1 MKPSELL
8 REAARRSVE
17 HSRRRRR
24 AAEAVYGRA
33 HAAAPERDVRSALA
47 TALATCPP
55 APGLRAPREDGAW
68 IADVHPDVA
77 RRAVE
82 EADRILA
89 GSLRPFTNRSLS
101 FGWPIAWRTDWVSGR
116 EWRLEH
122 FTRLET
128 FHWDDSDIRRVWE
141 LNRLQHTVA
150 LGRAWAV
157 TGDERYPEAFAR
169 HLAAWR
175 EANPVEMGPNWSN
188 AMEAGIRISNL
199 VTAWHLMREAP
210 AVESAREFLVR
221 AAIEHGRFIADNLE
235 VSHRV
240 TSNHYL
246 CDLAGL
252 LFVGIGLP
260 DLAPSD
266 GWVEFAWPRFLAEVR
281 KQVHPDGVDY
291 EASTAYHRFVLEIV
305 LSVLLL
311 ARESG
316 RKVPADVWRR
326 LENMFVAHRAMLRP
340 DGTLPL
346 IGDTDDG
353 RFIVWGERPAVDGEY
368 LLSVAAVCFENETF
382 AGGTLSDEAVWLFG
396 REGDERH
403 RAAARTVAPRSSQ
416 VFPDGGLVSMTG
428 GGTFLLVDVGGH
440 GIGGRGSHDHNDTL
454 SFDLFMSGRTVLT
467 DPGTY
472 VYTADPVWRDRFRQ
486 TRWHNT
492 IEIDGEEIS
501 PFPPGAIFALGADP
515 SPRILSWKSGDR
527 CDELVADHRG
537 YARLRCPVT
546 HQRTLRLD
554 RSTGVLE
561 IEDELSGT
569 AYHAFTV
576 SLTLDDRC
584 RARPDGAATAIDPSA
599 ITDAGECE
607 AATAVTIEDEAT
619 GRPLATIRID
629 CSAPVTFAAEERFVS
644 RSYGDKSRTTGLTW
658 SGHTL
663 FPLRFVTVIAPS
675 GPAAAGLEAA
685 S

>member
-24 AAEAVYGRA
+24 AAEALYGQA
-33 HAAAPERDVRSALA
+33 HAAAPEKEVSRSLETGLA
-47 TALATCPP
+47 TVPP
-55 APGLRAPREDGAW
+55 SPGLRSPREDGAW
-68 IADVHPDVA
+68 IAQAHPDVA

-82 EADRILA
+82 EGERILN
-89 GSLRPFTNRSLS
+89 GFLRPFTHEPLS
-101 FGWPIAWRTDWVSGR
+101 FGWPVDWRTDWVSGR

-128 FHWDDSDIRRVWE
+128 FYWDESDIRRVWE

-150 LGRAWAV
+150 LGRAWCV
-157 TGDERYPEAFAR
+157 TGDERYPAAFAK

-188 AMEAGIRISNL
+188 AMEAGIRVANL
-199 VTAWHLMREAP
+199 IVAYHLMRESEA
-210 AVESAREFLVR
+210 AATSREFLVR
-221 AAIEHGRFIADNLE
+221 TAIEHGRFIADNLE
-235 VSHRV
+235 ITHRV

-252 LFVGIGLP
+252 LFIGLGLP
-260 DLAPSD
+260 DLPPSRD
-266 GWVEFAWPRFLAEVR
+266 WVEFAWPRFLAEVR

-316 RKVPADVWRR
+316 RKVPVDVWRR
-326 LENMFVAHRAMLRP
+326 LEAMCIAHRAMLRP

-346 IGDTDDG
+346 IGDSDDG
-353 RFIVWGERPAVDGEY
+353 RFIVWRERPAVDGAY
-368 LLSVAAVCFENETF
+368 LLSVAGVCFENAGF
-382 AGGTLSDEAVWLFG
+382 AGGPLSDEAVWLFG
-396 REGDERH
+396 REGD
-403 RAAARTVAPRSSQ
+403 RAWRELPEPSTDRASA
-416 VFPDGGLVSMTG
+416 VFPQGGFVSMTG
-428 GGTFLLVDVGGH
+428 GGTFLLIDVGGH

-454 SFDLFMSGRTVLT
+454 SFDLFMSGQTVLT

-501 PFPPGAIFALGADP
+501 PFPPAAIFALGADP
-515 SPRILSWKSGDR
+515 SPRVHSWTTGEQT
-527 CDELVADHRG
+527 DELVADHRG

-546 HQRTLRLD
+546 HQRRFRLD
-554 RSTGVLE
+554 KVTGTLE
-561 IEDELSGT
+561 IDDELSGT
-569 AYHAFTV
+569 AFHAYTL
-576 SLTLDDRC
+576 SLTLDDGC
-584 RARPDGAATAIDPSA
+584 RARAPGASDPFDPSA
-599 ITDAGECE
+599 LASVDVTDD
-607 AATAVTIEDEAT
+607 TNTVVIEDSAS
-619 GRPLATIRID
+619 GRPLATIRVE
-629 CSAPVTFAAEERFVS
+629 CSAGTTFAIEERFVS
-644 RSYGDKSRTTGLTW
+644 RAYGHKNPTTGLTW
-658 SGHTL
+658 SGHAL
-663 FPLRFVTVIAPS
+663 FPLRFRTVITPVLDTDAHG
-675 GPAAAGLEAA
+675 GP
-685 S
+685 

>member
-24 AAEAVYGRA
+24 AAEALYGRA

-47 TALATCPP
+47 TSLETCPP
-55 APGLRAPREDGAW
+55 APGLRSPRQDGAW
-68 IADVHPDVA
+68 IADRHPDVA
-77 RRAVE
+77 SRAVE

-188 AMEAGIRISNL
+188 AMEAGIRIANL

-210 AVESAREFLVR
+210 AVAPAREFLVR

-252 LFVGIGLP
+252 LFIGIGLP
-260 DLAPSD
+260 DLDPSG

-326 LENMFVAHRAMLRP
+326 LEGMFVAHRAMLRP

-346 IGDTDDG
+346 VGDTDDG

-368 LLSVAAVCFENETF
+368 LLSVAAVCFENEAF
-382 AGGTLSDEAVWLFG
+382 AGEALSDEAVWLFG
-396 REGDERH
+396 REGDERN
-403 RAAARTVAPRSSQ
+403 RAAA
-416 VFPDGGLVSMTG
+416 
-428 GGTFLLVDVGGH
+428 
-440 GIGGRGSHDHNDTL
+440 GI
-454 SFDLFMSGRTVLT
+454 
-467 DPGTY
+467 
-472 VYTADPVWRDRFRQ
+472 
-486 TRWHNT
+486 
-492 IEIDGEEIS
+492 
-501 PFPPGAIFALGADP
+501 
-515 SPRILSWKSGDR
+515 
-527 CDELVADHRG
+527 
-537 YARLRCPVT
+537 
-546 HQRTLRLD
+546 
-554 RSTGVLE
+554 
-561 IEDELSGT
+561 
-569 AYHAFTV
+569 
-576 SLTLDDRC
+576 
-584 RARPDGAATAIDPSA
+584 
-599 ITDAGECE
+599 
-607 AATAVTIEDEAT
+607 
-619 GRPLATIRID
+619 
-629 CSAPVTFAAEERFVS
+629 
-644 RSYGDKSRTTGLTW
+644 
-658 SGHTL
+658 
-663 FPLRFVTVIAPS
+663 
-675 GPAAAGLEAA
+675 EAA